1 MSCRARRPLTLVR
14 ALKAGR
20 WDAVSM
26 SSQLDEDLLPE
37 CPFPGPSA
45 RYVWD
50 NLRELQLA
58 YQDRDPGW
66 RDIPSEFERL
76 ARALPTVVALSR
88 DGSTPEWRSVG
99 WTAGALTATESRS

>member
-1 MSCRARRPLTLVR
+1 
-14 ALKAGR
+14 
-20 WDAVSM
+20 M

-58 YQDRDPGW
+58 YQERDPGW
-66 RDIPSEFERL
+66 RGIPAEFERL
-76 ARALPTVVALSR
+76 ARALSTVVALSR
-88 DGSTPEWRSVG
+88 NGSTREGRHVG
-99 WTAGALTATESRS
+99 WTAEARIATESRS